1 MNELYSTLSHQHTQ
15 SGEAQARSRRDHT
28 VHLFASATGG
38 PAASQRR
45 APNTAWSG
53 SLYAVA
59 RRRARRCLET
69 KSQDSRAKTSLRAN
83 RFLFFAPPQTHG
95 RCNGEA
101 PLTNPLF
108 RSPSRSGSRATR
120 GAHRDSYSRTAV
132 MTALY
137 TAISS
142 RSDAGRRDGYRRF
155 LAPHKDSPKKEISHT
170 HTHTYTYGGAE

>member
-1 MNELYSTLSHQHTQ
+1 MSSTVHSLISTLS
-15 SGEAQARSRRDHT
+15 QARHRLALGAT
-28 VHLFASATGG
+28 IQLFASATGG